1 MHVCAAINLA
11 ARATEM
17 AKSISVLL
25 LESVFG
31 RLAATPPSTVI
42 YKETDLTV
50 VLAGSHAPG
59 ATWW

>member
-11 ARATEM
+11 ARATEI